1 MQVLAIYSESGGVTK
16 TTTAV
21 SLAVIAAR
29 NGRQVTLID
38 LDPRAATTKW
48 TRVTPEQDHLHVGAI
63 LAHDDCEGYAEE
75 LGIAVPAWS
84 KNLRV
89 LPAARNVS
97 NREAEYSDGAEFR
110 LKTSLVGLTSD
121 LVVIDCPNRQ
131 GGPLIKGA
139 LTAADSI
146 VYASKLSE
154 DGVDG
159 VIGAQQTVSQ
169 FKKNLARIGA
179 PDSPEELGIIAG
191 YIDDRAIG
199 TPLVERVT
207 FKDLEETGLLLTP
220 LVPKRTIVEQARL
233 AGEWYG
239 DYPSGRKVLDAYTEL
254 VKKVIR

>member
-29 NGRQVTLID
+29 SGRKVTLLD

-48 TRVTPEQDHLHVGAI
+48 ARVVPEEDHLHVGAI
-63 LAHDDCEGYAEE
+63 LAYDDCEGYAEE
-75 LGIAVPAWS
+75 LGIVVPAWS
-84 KNLRV
+84 ENIRV
-89 LPAARNVS
+89 IPAARSMS
-97 NREAEYSDGAEFR
+97 NREAEYADGAEYR
-110 LKTSLVGLTSD
+110 LKTSLVGLESD

-146 VYASKLSE
+146 VYASRLSE

-159 VIGAQQTVSQ
+159 VEGARQTVSQ

-179 PDSPEELGIIAG
+179 THTLDELGVIAG
-191 YIDDRAIG
+191 DIDDRVVG
-199 TPLVERVT
+199 TPAVERIA
-207 FKDLEETGLLLTP
+207 FEDLKQTELLLTP
-220 LVPKRTIVEQARL
+220 MVPKRTIVQQARI

-239 DYPSGRKVLDAYTEL
+239 DYPSGHKVLDAYTEL
-254 VKKVIR
+254 SKKVIR

>member
-29 NGRQVTLID
+29 SGRRVTLYD

-48 TRVTPEQDHLHVGAI
+48 ARVQPEQEHLHVGAI

-75 LGIAVPAWS
+75 LGIEVPAWS

-89 LPAARNVS
+89 VPAARNVS

-110 LKTSLVGLTSD
+110 LKTSMVGLEAD
-121 LVVIDCPNRQ
+121 LVIIDCPNRQ

-146 VYASKLSE
+146 VYASKLSG

-159 VIGAQQTVSQ
+159 VNGARQTVSQ

-179 PDSPEELGIIAG
+179 PSSPDELGIIAG
-191 YIDDRAIG
+191 YVDDRTVG
-199 TPLVERVT
+199 TPLVERVS
-207 FKDLEETGLLLTP
+207 FDDLEETGLLLTP
-220 LVPKRTIVEQARL
+220 MVPKRTIVEQVRL
-233 AGEWYG
+233 TGDWYG
-239 DYPSGRKVLDAYTEL
+239 DYPSGQKVLDAYTEL
-254 VKKVIR
+254 SERVIR